1 MQFRIRSLKM
11 DSTQIILTILLS
23 LLAVF
28 MLLPIVFIFM
38 QAFKPLSE
46 LFLYPPR
53 FYVMN
58 PTLQNFSQLLV
69 SVDVAVVPVVRY
81 LFNSVL
87 TTILSVLT
95 VVVVS
100 TMVAYTLSKHNFIG
114 RQMILDMIILALM
127 FAPQAVLIPRYIIV
141 QRLGLIDSYLA
152 HVLPLVAAPVSVF
165 LFKQFVDQV
174 PDDLLAAARIDGASE
189 WHILFKMIIP
199 ICRPAVSTIALLTF
213 QSAWNTLE
221 PSIYYIENE
230 AMRTLPF
237 FLGTLT
243 SGLANNV
250 AGQGAA
256 AAAGLLV
263 FLPNLIF
270 FLIMQSRVIQTMA
283 YSGLK

>member
-1 MQFRIRSLKM
+1 MRMLNM
-11 DSTQIILTILLS
+11 DRTQIILTTLLS
-23 LLAVF
+23 ILAVF
-28 MLLPIVFIFM
+28 MLLPVVFIFM

-53 FYVMN
+53 FYVMH
-58 PTLQNFSQLLV
+58 PTWQNFSQLLV
-69 SVDVAVVPVVRY
+69 SVDIAVVPVVRY
-81 LFNSVL
+81 IFNSIF
-87 TTILSVLT
+87 TATLT
-95 VVVVS
+95 VVVVVLVS
-100 TMVAYTLSKHNFIG
+100 TMVAYALSKHKFHGKNTVLNMTIV
-114 RQMILDMIILALM
+114 ALM
-127 FAPQAVLIPRYIIV
+127 FAPQAVLIPRYLIV
-141 QRLGLIDSYLA
+141 QNMGLIDSYLA
-152 HVLPLVAAPVSVF
+152 HILPLVAQPVSVF

-174 PDDLLAAARIDGASE
+174 PDDLIAAARIDGASE
-189 WHILFKMIIP
+189 WTILYKLIIP
-199 ICRPAVSTIALLTF
+199 VCRPAVSTVALLTF
-213 QSAWNTLE
+213 QTAWNTLE

-256 AAAGLLV
+256 AAAGLLL

-270 FLIMQSRVIQTMA
+270 FLVMQSRVIETMA

>member
-1 MQFRIRSLKM
+1 MKLQM
-11 DSTQIILTILLS
+11 DKTQIVLTIILG
-23 LLAVF
+23 LLAIF

-58 PTLQNFSQLLV
+58 PTLQNFTQLLV

-81 LFNSVL
+81 IFNSIL
-87 TTILSVLT
+87 TSSIT
-95 VVVVS
+95 VVVVVIVS
-100 TMVAYTLSKHNFIG
+100 TMVAYALSKHNFIG
-114 RQMILDMIILALM
+114 KNTILDVTIMALM
-127 FAPQAVLIPRYIIV
+127 FAPQAVLIPRYIIT
-141 QRLGLIDSYLA
+141 QRLGIIDTYLA
-152 HVLPLVAAPVSVF
+152 HILPFVAAPVSVF

-174 PDDLLAAARIDGASE
+174 PDDLLASARIDGASE
-189 WHILFKMIIP
+189 WHILFNIILP

-213 QSAWNTLE
+213 QATWNTLE

-256 AAAGLLV
+256 AAAGLLL

>member
-1 MQFRIRSLKM
+1 MRFRLFKM
-11 DSTQIILTILLS
+11 DLTQIILTLFLS
-23 LLAVF
+23 FLAVF

-58 PTLQNFSQLLV
+58 PTLDNFSQLLT
-69 SVDVAVVPVVRY
+69 SVDAAVVPVVRY
-81 LFNSVL
+81 LFNSVFSAAA
-87 TTILSVLT
+87 TVI
-95 VVVVS
+95 VVVAFS
-100 TMVAYTLSKHNFIG
+100 TMVAFALSKHNFLG
-114 RQMILDMIILALM
+114 KNAILNMTIMALM
-127 FAPQAVLIPRYIIV
+127 FAPQAVIIPRYIIV
-141 QRLGLIDSYLA
+141 QRLGIIDTYLA
-152 HVLPLVAAPVSVF
+152 HILPLVAAPVSVF

-174 PDDLLAAARIDGASE
+174 PEDLLAAARIDGASE
-189 WHILFKMIIP
+189 WHILFRIIYP

-213 QSAWNTLE
+213 QSAWNTME

-256 AAAGLLV
+256 AAAGLLM

-270 FLIMQSRVIQTMA
+270 FLVMQNRVIQTMA
-283 YSGLK
+283 HSGLK

>member
-1 MQFRIRSLKM
+1 MRFRLFKM
-11 DSTQIILTILLS
+11 DLTQVILTILLS
-23 LLAVF
+23 FLAVF

-58 PTLQNFSQLLV
+58 PTLDNFSQLLT
-69 SVDVAVVPVVRY
+69 SVDVAVVPVIRY

-87 TTILSVLT
+87 TSILT
-95 VVVVS
+95 VVVVVMVS
-100 TMVAYTLSKHNFIG
+100 TMVAYALSKHNFYG
-114 RQMILDMIILALM
+114 KNMILNVTIMALM
-127 FAPQAVLIPRYIIV
+127 FAPQAVIIPRYIIV
-141 QRLGLIDSYLA
+141 QRLGLIDNYLA
-152 HVLPLVAAPVSVF
+152 HILPLVAAPVSVF

-189 WHILFKMIIP
+189 WHILFRIVIP
-199 ICRPAVSTIALLTF
+199 ICRPAVSTVALLTF
-213 QSAWNTLE
+213 QSAWNTME

-256 AAAGLLV
+256 AAAGLLM

-270 FLIMQSRVIQTMA
+270 FLVMQSRVIETMA
-283 YSGLK
+283 HSGLK